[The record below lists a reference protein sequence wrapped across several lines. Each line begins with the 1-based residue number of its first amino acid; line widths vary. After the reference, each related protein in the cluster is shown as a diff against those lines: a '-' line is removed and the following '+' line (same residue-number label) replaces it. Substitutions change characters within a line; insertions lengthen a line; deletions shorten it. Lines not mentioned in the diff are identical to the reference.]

1 MKTISVP
8 TNQDELATLV
18 HKLFYGSF
26 PCRRKTR
33 GRGYVAYDGK
43 KKKDRVGPE
52 PDPIA
57 VVKQHL
63 SGETTWATRGTIMDS
78 NLTKAYFAAIDV
90 DTTDESLLTE
100 MKKKL
105 DETYGPLYNWG
116 SSQSGVHVWFVFE
129 GSMSRAVLVNLMEL
143 LPEVSPGLRKAICAQ
158 CPKNK
163 QAIRLPFP
171 GAYDPPTKFD
181 SSELKIIEAEDIAR
195 LLGIE
200 VSAVEHDPSDL
211 PVSVMHDGTPPP
223 QAIQEATSSE
233 GSTSVSLWDS
243 YQPELLKAEV
253 DRLLSTPPVD
263 GKVYHTLIR
272 HGLLSKTIAA
282 YGSDDGLNALEN
294 WIRTGNPAKVT
305 ERIDDLHKY
314 RKADVQNGYWTITGP
329 LCPPA
334 LREHCKA
341 GIFKSELSFITSDS
355 IRHEVEAVLY
365 IMCVCH
371 VVADHLCLPEWF
383 LSVRQLSEMLRA
395 MGFDGYEDPEET
407 GRKKAGQRLKQVV
420 KELGKNAF
428 PAFTISKKS
437 TAFAAR
443 RFKLNPEYEWLLDL
457 LPEGL
462 MEVVQSIPKG
472 GRHKDTEAPNSS
484 AQHPPTAKPKSSQQP
499 DELGGLSPGAIPW
512 DEV

>member
-1 MKTISVP
+1 MKKISVP
-8 TNQDELATLV
+8 TNQDELA
-18 HKLFYGSF
+18 KLLHIYFYGSF
-26 PCRRKTR
+26 PCLKVD
-33 GRGYVAYDGK
+33 GRYVAYDSLTQE
-43 KKKDRVGPE
+43 DRYGPE
-52 PDPIA
+52 PDPLNVIT
-57 VVKQHL
+57 QHL
-63 SGETTWATRGTIMDS
+63 LGEEIWATRATIKDS
-78 NLTKAYFAAIDV
+78 ELKTAYFAAIDV
-90 DTTDESLLTE
+90 DTEDEGLLARV
-100 MKKKL
+100 KDQL
-105 DETYGPLYNWG
+105 DETYGEIYNWER
-116 SSQSGVHVWFVFE
+116 STSGAHAWFIFE
-129 GSMSRAVLVNLMEL
+129 GSMSRAVLVDLIQL
-143 LPEVSPGLRKAICAQ
+143 LNGLSPKLQKAICAQ
-158 CPKNK
+158 CPKKK

-171 GAYDPPTKFD
+171 GAYKPPTSFA
-181 SSELKIIEAEDIAR
+181 SPELTIIEAEDIAR
-195 LLGIE
+195 LLDIE
-200 VSAVEHDPSDL
+200 VSEVEHDPSDL

-243 YQPELLKAEV
+243 YQPGLLKAEV

-263 GKVYHTLIR
+263 GNVYHTLIR

-341 GIFKSELSFITSDS
+341 GLFKSELSFITSDS

-395 MGFDGYEDPEET
+395 MGFEGYEDPEET
-407 GRKKAGQRLKQVV
+407 GRKKAGRRLSWVV
-420 KELGKNAF
+420 DGLGKNAF
-428 PAFTISKKS
+428 PAFTISKRS

-443 RFKLNPEYEWLLDL
+443 RFKLNPEYKWLLDL

-462 MEVVQSIPKG
+462 MEVIQSIPKG
-472 GRHKDTEAPNSS
+472 GRHQAAGTIVSNINCPHVEKEQSG
-484 AQHPPTAKPKSSQQP
+484 KE
-499 DELGGLSPGAIPW
+499 DELEGPWFGPIPW
-512 DEV
+512 DKVR